1 MHKSKWNDEKIVN
14 NENYKDS
21 RLPKDL
27 IVVASVSIDNIE
39 MFRKLHLEEFALK
52 KIANTLVLS
61 LRKNYTVAKGLKY
74 HFWILMPDIANN
86 YDLDTEL
93 KKLMA
98 VFKEGVSD
106 NFTTHE
112 LSVSVGVS
120 VFPAPARSA
129 KKLIEQAIDAVKE
142 AQNTSESSMVFA
154 KG

>member
-1 MHKSKWNDEKIVN
+1 
-14 NENYKDS
+14 
-21 RLPKDL
+21 
-27 IVVASVSIDNIE
+27 
-39 MFRKLHLEEFALK
+39 
-52 KIANTLVLS
+52 
-61 LRKNYTVAKGLKY
+61 
-74 HFWILMPDIANN
+74 MPDIANN

-93 KKLMA
+93 KKWMA

-142 AQNTSESSMVFA
+142 AQNTSAALPCFCPHQRNHSIERFSGNFSSSAQTSLFA
-154 KG
+154 GSLPVHKYPMYMQYSQADCLLSQLYL